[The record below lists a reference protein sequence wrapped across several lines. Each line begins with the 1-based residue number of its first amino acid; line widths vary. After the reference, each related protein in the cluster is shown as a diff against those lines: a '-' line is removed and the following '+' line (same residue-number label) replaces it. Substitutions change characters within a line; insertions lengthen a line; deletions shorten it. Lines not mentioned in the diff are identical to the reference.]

1 MTTRTAQLTRIEIN
15 RSIMEINNRKEVL
28 QRQIDNLNEHIQ
40 FLVAQREQLRFNDT
54 PLFDE
59 LFGG

>member
-1 MTTRTAQLTRIEIN
+1 MTLETAQMTRIEIN

-40 FLVAQREQLRFNDT
+40 FLVAQREQLRFTDT

>member
-1 MTTRTAQLTRIEIN
+1 MATELTTIEIN

>member
-1 MTTRTAQLTRIEIN
+1 MTLETAQMTRIEIN